1 MKCRSVKVTLLC
13 IAFSDRF
20 PERGKRVEQMSSF
33 FEFKQC
39 VTIIKSTGKKARNL
53 REFRDAL
60 AVVGAGSVF
69 HHTYQYLLK
78 GHSLQY
84 TNDFSQWAGEG
95 LEESA
100 LAEQLS
106 NIDPYDFGDSEA
118 LRKELLRVVD
128 GYLEGFPEPR
138 DAMPGDEFFFNET
151 ITLVFQAG
159 VRVRNLAEFLMAIK
173 YVDAS
178 SLYYHFLD
186 ARRRFEGKSNDFSQW
201 FDEKLGK
208 KDLAEELRFIDPF
221 MHNLEGIRE
230 RIAAVVEEA
239 VRQDMESTGAAT

>member
-1 MKCRSVKVTLLC
+1 MNG
-13 IAFSDRF
+13 I
-20 PERGKRVEQMSSF
+20 

-39 VTIIKSTGKKARNL
+39 VIIIKSTGKKAKNL

-60 AVVGAGSVF
+60 AVVNEGSIF

-78 GHSLQY
+78 GHILEY

-100 LAEQLS
+100 LSEQLS
-106 NIDPYDFGDSEA
+106 NIDPYNFSSSEA

-128 GYLEGFPEPR
+128 GYLEVFPEPR

-159 VRVRNLAEFLMAIK
+159 MWARNLAEFLMAIK
-173 YVDAS
+173 YIDAS
-178 SLYYHFLD
+178 SLYYHFFD

-201 FDEKLGK
+201 FEAEMGK
-208 KDLAEELRFIDPF
+208 KDLAEKLRFIDPF
-221 MHNLEGIRE
+221 MHSLEGIRE
-230 RIAAVVEEA
+230 RITAALEEA
-239 VRQDMESTGAAT
+239 VRQDMESAGVAT

>member
-1 MKCRSVKVTLLC
+1 
-13 IAFSDRF
+13 
-20 PERGKRVEQMSSF
+20 MSGI

-39 VTIIKSTGKKARNL
+39 VTIIKATGKKAKNL

-60 AVVGAGSVF
+60 AVVSEGSIF

-78 GHSLQY
+78 GHISEY
-84 TNDFSQWAGEG
+84 TNDFSQWAGES
-95 LEESA
+95 LEERA

-106 NIDPYDFGDSEA
+106 NIDPYDFGNIET
-118 LRKELLRVVD
+118 LRKELLQVVD

-138 DAMPGDEFFFNET
+138 DALPGDEFFFNET

-159 VRVRNLAEFLMAIK
+159 VGVRNLAEFVMAIK

-178 SLYYHFLD
+178 SLYYHFFD

-201 FDEKLGK
+201 FEEELGK
-208 KDLAEELRFIDPF
+208 KDLAEKLRFIDPF
-221 MHNLEGIRE
+221 MHSLEGIRM
-230 RIAAVVEEA
+230 RIATACEEA
-239 VRQDMESTGAAT
+239 VQQDMESTGAAV

>member
-1 MKCRSVKVTLLC
+1 
-13 IAFSDRF
+13 
-20 PERGKRVEQMSSF
+20 MSSV

-39 VTIIKSTGKKARNL
+39 VTIIKATGKKAKNL

-60 AVVGAGSVF
+60 AVISEGSIF

-78 GHSLQY
+78 GHILEY
-84 TNDFSQWAGEG
+84 TNEFSQWAGAG

-106 NIDPYDFGDSEA
+106 NIDPYDFGSIET
-118 LRKELLRVVD
+118 LRKELLQVVD
-128 GYLEGFPEPR
+128 NYLKGFPEPR

-173 YVDAS
+173 YIDAS

-186 ARRRFEGKSNDFSQW
+186 ARRRYEGKSNDFSQW
-201 FDEKLGK
+201 FDEELGK
-208 KDLAEELRFIDPF
+208 KDLAEKLRFIDPF
-221 MHNLEGIRE
+221 MHNLEGIRT
-230 RIAAVVEEA
+230 RITEAGEQA
-239 VRQDMESTGAAT
+239 VRQDMESAGAT

>member
-1 MKCRSVKVTLLC
+1 
-13 IAFSDRF
+13 
-20 PERGKRVEQMSSF
+20 MSSV

-39 VTIIKSTGKKARNL
+39 VTIIKSTGKKAKNL

-60 AVVGAGSVF
+60 AVVGEGSIF

-78 GHSLQY
+78 GHILQY
-84 TNDFSQWAGEG
+84 TNDFSQWAGTG
-95 LEESA
+95 LEEGA

-106 NIDPYDFGDSEA
+106 NIDPYDFGDSET

-151 ITLVFQAG
+151 TTLVFLAG

-178 SLYYHFLD
+178 SLYYHFFD

-208 KDLAEELRFIDPF
+208 KDLAEKLRFIDPF
-221 MHNLEGIRE
+221 MHSLEGIRD
-230 RIAAVVEEA
+230 RIAAMVEEA
-239 VRQDMESTGAAT
+239 VRQDMESAGAVT

>member
-1 MKCRSVKVTLLC
+1 
-13 IAFSDRF
+13 
-20 PERGKRVEQMSSF
+20 MSGA

-60 AVVGAGSVF
+60 AVVSKGCIF

-78 GHSLQY
+78 GHILEY
-84 TNDFSQWAGEG
+84 TNDFSQWAGAG

-106 NIDPYDFGDSEA
+106 NIDPYDFEDIET
-118 LRKELLRVVD
+118 LRMELLRVVD
-128 GYLEGFPEPR
+128 DYLEGFPEPR

-173 YVDAS
+173 YIDAS
-178 SLYYHFLD
+178 TLYYHFFD

-201 FDEKLGK
+201 FEEELGK
-208 KDLAEELRFIDPF
+208 RDLAEKLRFIDPF
-221 MHNLEGIRE
+221 MHSLEGIRE
-230 RIAAVVEEA
+230 RIAAAVEEA
-239 VRQDMESTGAAT
+239 VRQDMESAGAGT